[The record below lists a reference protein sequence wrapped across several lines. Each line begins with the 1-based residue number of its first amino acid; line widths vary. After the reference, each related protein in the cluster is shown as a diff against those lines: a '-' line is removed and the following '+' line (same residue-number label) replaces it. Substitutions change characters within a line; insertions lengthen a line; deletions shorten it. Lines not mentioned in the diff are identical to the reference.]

1 MTNQLKTM
9 TLEQLLEQ
17 IKGCE
22 TTIELTALRKVAL
35 AEVANADEEA
45 QQKVMWL
52 IHDCNKEKQTAE
64 AHLNAKLFGQ
74 HYSKAMNH
82 FNKNKR

>member
-1 MTNQLKTM
+1 MTEQLKTM
-9 TLEQLLEQ
+9 TLEQLLEK

-22 TTIELTALRKVAL
+22 TTAELTALRKIAL
-35 AEVANADEEA
+35 AEVANVDEET

-64 AHLNAKLFGQ
+64 AHLNAKLFGE
-74 HYSKAMNH
+74 HYFKAIKH
-82 FNKNKR
+82 FNKNSR